1 VGTWTYAHRKG
12 LRISAV
18 ALAALL
24 FVFWGQPTVALVIT
38 LVVLLLVVL
47 GLIELIGT
55 RPPPQPA
62 TAVQP

>member
-1 VGTWTYAHRKG
+1 
-12 LRISAV
+12 V